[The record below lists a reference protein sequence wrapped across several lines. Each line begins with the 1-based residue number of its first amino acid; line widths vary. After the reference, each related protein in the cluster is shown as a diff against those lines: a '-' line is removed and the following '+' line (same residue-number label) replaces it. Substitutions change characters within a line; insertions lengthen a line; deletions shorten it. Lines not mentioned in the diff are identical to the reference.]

1 MHLYN
6 ANTYNTPT
14 HAQVHVRVEAE
25 GPTRVLSF
33 HDEGSDDDAE
43 GVRHSVLDLGAR
55 LKQLENQLRVVNAQV
70 CAMHGLP
77 KGVLDLYGRHVL
89 VPGSAVGR
97 AEDGVQFSDTAS
109 AVSGS
114 KSAVSGIPSIA
125 RSELVRW
132 MYGGHT
138 TCFTI
143 IPNNNAP
150 FTQRNTRLAL
160 LAGNTSLLQDLL
172 AAPSS
177 RGQKLRQELLASS
190 TPSFIA
196 REGSSHPHAHPGPS
210 STWPLHGNLSQGAAE
225 FRNMGAAAQQAF
237 IGVIISNQL
246 QQHRRDNDALVLGG
260 GLNVT
265 VLEAV
270 GLQGTTDGVCSFA
283 KVGVTDPYQTLFNP
297 MASSVVP
304 VGKAERW
311 PGLQARVLQEQQTP
325 VLWQSNAPKWDCLL
339 QFRDV
344 CAASELVL
352 DLYDVG
358 TAAGKLMR
366 QGGTTGM
373 ALVGA
378 VQDLVNKSNMAWRFL
393 GRIQVCFL
401 LEGVHR

>member
-1 MHLYN
+1 MGLQHVLATLLATSYVVPLLQCCVQW
-6 ANTYNTPT
+6 YTPHT
-14 HAQVHVRVEAE
+14 TTFSAQLLPLQKLL
-25 GPTRVLSF
+25 PTQKYTPLL
-33 HDEGSDDDAE
+33 H
-43 GVRHSVLDLGAR
+43 
-55 LKQLENQLRVVNAQV
+55 
-70 CAMHGLP
+70 LP
-77 KGVLDLYGRHVL
+77 KPQH
-89 VPGSAVGR
+89 
-97 AEDGVQFSDTAS
+97 
-109 AVSGS
+109 
-114 KSAVSGIPSIA
+114 
-125 RSELVRW
+125 
-132 MYGGHT
+132 
-138 TCFTI
+138 
-143 IPNNNAP
+143 
-150 FTQRNTRLAL
+150 NTRLAL
-160 LAGNTSLLQDLL
+160 LAGNTSLLNDLL
-172 AAPSS
+172 ASPSS
-177 RGQKLRQELLASS
+177 RGNQLLQELLASS
-190 TPSFIA
+190 SPSFSLP
-196 REGSSHPHAHPGPS
+196 GGPS
-210 STWPLHGNLSQGAAE
+210 DPVATPWAFQGNLSRGAAD

-237 IGVIISNQL
+237 IGVIVSNQL

-297 MASSVVP
+297 MATSVAV

-366 QGGTTGM
+366 QGGSTSM

-378 VQDLVNKSNMAWRFL
+378 VQVMQELVNKSNMAWRFL
-393 GRIQVCFL
+393 GRVQVSC
-401 LEGVHR
+401 GWVHCWDVVHSLV